1 MKYDV
6 TVFKTSQ
13 DKVTI
18 EAESRDEAET
28 KASEMF
34 YSGEYVFSEDAEPY
48 FDFDAEEAKPEK
60 IKVLLLEPDKVAKVV
75 EIGTSLEAMQKV
87 VGGLIETAY
96 YFDDP
101 VVLVVNDEGKI
112 NGMPLN
118 RGIYDQN
125 KKLVDIIAG
134 TAFLCGDNGER
145 FTDLSDEMIKK
156 YSQKL
161 KYPERFFKVNGDIKG
176 VPIKPMK
183 EHER

>member
-6 TVFKTSQ
+6 TVYKTSQ
-13 DKVTI
+13 DTVSI
-18 EAESRDEAET
+18 EAASQDEAEE

-34 YSGEYVFSEDAEPY
+34 YSGEYAFPEDAEPY
-48 FDFDAEEAKPEK
+48 FDFEAAEAKPEK

-96 YFDDP
+96 YYDDP
-101 VVLVVNDEGKI
+101 VILVVNDEGKI
-112 NGMPLN
+112 NGMKPN
-118 RGIYDQN
+118 RGVYDQN
-125 KKLVDIIAG
+125 NKLVDIICG
-134 TAFLCGDNGER
+134 PAFLCGDNGDH
-145 FTDLSDEMIKK
+145 FTSLSDDMIKK

-161 KYPERFFKVNGDIKG
+161 KYPERFFRINGDIKG

-183 EHER
+183 EHDR

>member
-18 EAESRDEAET
+18 EAASQDEAEE
-28 KASEMF
+28 KVSEMF
-34 YSGEYVFSEDAEPY
+34 YSGEYVFPEDAEPY
-48 FDFDAEEAKPEK
+48 FDFEAEEGKPEK

-75 EIGTSLEAMQKV
+75 EIGTSLEQMQEI
-87 VGGLIETAY
+87 VGGMIETAY
-96 YFDDP
+96 FFDDP
-101 VVLVVNDEGKI
+101 IVLVVNDEGKI

-156 YSQKL
+156 YSQIL